1 MAVFVVKLRGS
12 EQVAEGTTA
21 FHFEK
26 PADFQ
31 FKAGQYIRMTLID
44 PPETDAEGTSRTFTI
59 ASAPYEEDLMI
70 ATRIRDTAFK
80 RVLKSL
86 EPGSEVQLKGPFGSL
101 TLHDDQSRPAV
112 FLAAGIG
119 ITPFRSIALQAA
131 SLRLPHHLFLFYTN
145 RRPEDTAFLDELD
158 GLESTNP
165 NYHFIPTMTKP
176 GDSKQSWQ
184 GETGYVN
191 KEMIARVV
199 GDLKSPIYYSAGP
212 PALVEAMK
220 TLLLDAGVDGGNI
233 HAEGFSGY

>member
-26 PADFQ
+26 PQGFE

-44 PPETDAEGTSRTFTI
+44 PPETDAEGDSRTFTI
-59 ASAPYEEDLMI
+59 ASAPYEEDLI
-70 ATRIRDTAFK
+70 ITTRIRDTAFK
-80 RVLKSL
+80 RVLQSL
-86 EPGSEVQLKGPFGSL
+86 TPGSEVQLKGPFGAL
-101 TLHDDQSRPAV
+101 TLHDDETRPAV
-112 FLAAGIG
+112 FLAGGIG

-131 SLRLPHHLFLFYTN
+131 NLGLPHHLFLFYTN
-145 RRPEDTAFLDELD
+145 RKPEDAAFLDELG

-176 GDSKQSWQ
+176 AESKQTWR

-191 KEMIARVV
+191 KEMITRFV
-199 GDLKSPIYYSAGP
+199 GDVKSPIYYSAGP
-212 PALVEAMK
+212 PPMVQAMK